1 VPGVR
6 GEMLVPGDTD
16 DDEFD
21 AHSLTDGHGAEES
34 GTSLV

>member
-1 VPGVR
+1 MP
-6 GEMLVPGDTD
+6 VPGDSD
-16 DDEFD
+16 DDELD